1 MPGRMI
7 TPIQIIDKQ
16 IQERIEAA
24 CLVIV
29 NTLCYVG
36 ERCITEARDNGS
48 YQDQTGN
55 LRSSIGYAVVWDG
68 KVVQMDHVDK
78 VIVKKDGKV
87 TSEGKDGVTEGQDY
101 LSSRIKKARKKGI
114 VLIVTAGMNYAEYVE
129 AKGYNVL
136 SSAELKA
143 EPLIKSLLTRLGFNF
158 K

>member
-7 TPIQIIDKQ
+7 TPLHAIEKHIQQ
-16 IQERIEAA
+16 SVEAA
-24 CLVIV
+24 YRVIM

-36 ERCITEARDNGS
+36 ERCIIEARDNGN

-68 KVVQMDHVDK
+68 KVVQMDHVEK
-78 VIVKKDGKV
+78 VSVRKESKV
-87 TSEGKDGVTEGQDY
+87 VSEGDDGVTEGEKFLQ
-101 LSSRIKKARKKGI
+101 SRIKKARKKGI

-129 AKGYNVL
+129 ARGYNVL

-143 EPLIKSLLTRLGFNF
+143 EPLIKSLLTQLGF
-158 K
+158 KV

>member
-7 TPIQIIDKQ
+7 TPLQVIEDKVKVSV
-16 IQERIEAA
+16 EAKTK
-24 CLVIV
+24 VIV
-29 NTLCYVG
+29 NIFCYVG
-36 ERCITEARDNGS
+36 EQCISEARDSGD
-48 YQDQTGN
+48 YTDQTGN

-68 KVVQMDHVDK
+68 KVVQRDCIDK
-78 VIVKKDGKV
+78 VKQGDKGV
-87 TSEGKDGVTEGQDY
+87 SEGNDY
-101 LSSRIKKARKKGI
+101 LSKCIKKARKKGI

-143 EPLIKSLLTRLGFNF
+143 GPLVKSLLTRLGFRM